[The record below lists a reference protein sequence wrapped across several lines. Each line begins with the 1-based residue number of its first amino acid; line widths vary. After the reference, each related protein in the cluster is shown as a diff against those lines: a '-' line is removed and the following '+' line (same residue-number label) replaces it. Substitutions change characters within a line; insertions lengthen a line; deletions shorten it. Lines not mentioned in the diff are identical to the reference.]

1 MKMLILTS
9 LFLIGGAAFAHFMRN
24 DPGYILIGAGNY
36 SIEMS
41 LALFGILFVLLVFVG
56 HYLIKIIS
64 SILGSPTSFKKWNQA
79 RKEKHASSVI
89 NQGLLAQA
97 QGDWKHAEKALIA
110 HVEDSSAPMVN
121 YLNAARAAQAQG
133 AKHRAD
139 QYLRMA
145 NTSRGSEGTAVNL
158 TKAELLIQSGRIEQ
172 AQVSLLELRKKL
184 PKNKQVLVLLAQ
196 TYQRLDDWDG
206 LKSLLPELKR
216 GRVIEPSL
224 FYELE
229 KTVYFALLNRA
240 QGDATTDRI
249 RRLWMLLPRDLKT
262 EQDLLIPYAQKLAE
276 SGEGGSVEG
285 LIRDSIMLQWNETL
299 VQIYGMIEDA
309 NITKQLSVAEAWLVD
324 HEDSPTLLLT
334 LGRLSMRK
342 KFWGKAKT
350 YLEKA
355 AELGDTVESYYA
367 LAQLLE
373 QTEEQAEAAKYYKKG
388 LQLAAGNSVTE
399 KLTKNVNMPEIHASA
414 NAA

>member
-9 LFLIGGAAFAHFMRN
+9 VFLLGGAAFAHFMRN
-24 DPGYILIGAGNY
+24 DPGYILIGAGSY

-41 LALFGILFVLLVFVG
+41 LALFGILFVLLVFAV

-64 SILGSPTSFKKWNQA
+64 SILGSPMTFKKWNKT
-79 RKEKHASSVI
+79 RKEKHANSVI
-89 NQGLLAQA
+89 SQGLLAQA
-97 QGDWKHAEKALIA
+97 QGDWKHAEKTLIA

-145 NTSRGSEGTAVNL
+145 NTSRGSEGVAVNL

-172 AQVSLLELRKKL
+172 AQVALLELRKKL

-196 TYQRLDDWDG
+196 TYQRLDDWDA
-206 LKSLLPELKR
+206 LKNLLPDLKR

-229 KTVYFALLNRA
+229 KTVYFSLLNKA
-240 QGDATTDRI
+240 QDDATTDKI

-262 EQDLLIPYAQKLAE
+262 EQDLLVPYTQKLVE
-276 SGEGGSVEG
+276 HGEGGSIEG
-285 LIRDSIMLQWNETL
+285 IVRDSIELKWNETL
-299 VQIYGMIEDA
+299 VHVYGMIEDA
-309 NITKQLSVAEAWLVD
+309 NTTKQLAVVESWYAD
-324 HEDSPTLLLT
+324 HEESPTLLLT

-355 AELGDTVESYYA
+355 VELGNTVESYYA
-367 LAQLLE
+367 FAQLLE
-373 QTEEQAEAAKYYKKG
+373 QTEEQEAAAKYYKKG
-388 LQLAAGNSVTE
+388 LELAAKKSVTE
-399 KLTKNVNMPEIHASA
+399 KLSKEMAAPEIHA
-414 NAA
+414 AATAA